1 MTLFEGL
8 LILNLGVSLY
18 LAYKIGGIE
27 TDIEILYQ
35 GVAQVI
41 EDKEET

>member
-1 MTLFEGL
+1 MTIFEGL

-27 TDIEILYQ
+27 TDVEILYQ

-41 EDKEET
+41 GDEEKS

>member
-8 LILNLGVSLY
+8 LILDLGVSLY

-27 TDIEILYQ
+27 TDVEILYQ
-35 GVAQVI
+35 GLAQAI
-41 EDKEET
+41 GKEET